1 MTLRNQYLIDMTASD
16 TQTIVD
22 LIAGNKEDDAYR
34 FMYEKYHSTL
44 LRFAIGYLKVREPA
58 EEIVNDVFY
67 KVWDNKTRI
76 AEIINLRLYLFSSV
90 RNACLTTLAKDK
102 RKKDLVSGFSVTE
115 IQQDDP
121 ESLYISSELH
131 VLIHRTIQNLPPRCR
146 QVYELIRIEGLKNK
160 EVAIKLNISV
170 NTIDVQLAIAVK
182 RLVTAINSF
191 NQKK

>member
-1 MTLRNQYLIDMTASD
+1 MMASD

-34 FMYEKYHSTL
+34 FMYEKYQRIL
-44 LRFAIGYLKVREPA
+44 LRFATGYLKVREPA

-67 KVWDNKTRI
+67 KVWDNKKRI
-76 AEIINLRLYLFSSV
+76 AEISNLRLYLFSSV
-90 RNACLTTLAKDK
+90 RNACLTSLAMDK
-102 RKKDLVSGFSVTE
+102 RRKDLVSDFSFTE
-115 IQQDDP
+115 VLQDDP

-131 VLIHRTIQNLPPRCR
+131 VLIHRTIQDLPPRCR
-146 QVYELIRIEGLKNK
+146 QVYKLIRIEGLKNK
-160 EVAIKLNISV
+160 EVAVKLNISV

-182 RLVTAINSF
+182 RLVTAINSY